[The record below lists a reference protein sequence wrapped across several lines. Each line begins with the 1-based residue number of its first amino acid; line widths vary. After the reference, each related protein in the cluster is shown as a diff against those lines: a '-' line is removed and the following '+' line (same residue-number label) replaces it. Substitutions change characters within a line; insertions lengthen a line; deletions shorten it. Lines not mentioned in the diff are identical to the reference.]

1 MTSTMNISVIICF
14 ILSYWTALQS
24 IVVHV
29 EVQLNKILIR
39 GQFKE
44 QEREIVLKTAELTTI
59 TRKFNNETIISFGK
73 QFIVYYAIP

>member
-1 MTSTMNISVIICF
+1 MNISVVIYF
-14 ILSYWTALQS
+14 TLSYWTALQS